1 MHKNSSKSSKKH
13 RIDGTSVQS
22 TRSHNT
28 VSNIIEKNPRTF
40 DTSKCN
46 DPYEDDIVKT
56 ANMIKVVVV
65 GESGAGKSNLIQR
78 LVDDRFDPRS
88 KSTIGI
94 DFAMY
99 EFEDYS
105 TMRNNGKSEKSSQRT
120 NLYKAQIWDTAGQE
134 RYRSSMTKIFYRDVV
149 GALLVFDL
157 TNREHYFALNR
168 WYDEIRSNVHF
179 SSDDGQVTHQ
189 MEARIPIVLVGNKL
203 DQTEHNRAIQTSEA
217 LEFVRRH
224 RLSDYVETSAKTS
237 ANVEKA
243 FKLLFKHIMIQRSGG
258 IHEDDQKKEK
268 TKHGSR
274 RKPIQRE
281 ASIKLGYGS
290 DRKSQHLSPKPK
302 KQNKCNC

>member
-134 RYRSSMTKIFYRDVV
+134 R
-149 GALLVFDL
+149 LV
-157 TNREHYFALNR
+157 
-168 WYDEIRSNVHF
+168 
-179 SSDDGQVTHQ
+179 
-189 MEARIPIVLVGNKL
+189 
-203 DQTEHNRAIQTSEA
+203 
-217 LEFVRRH
+217 
-224 RLSDYVETSAKTS
+224 
-237 ANVEKA
+237 
-243 FKLLFKHIMIQRSGG
+243 
-258 IHEDDQKKEK
+258 
-268 TKHGSR
+268 
-274 RKPIQRE
+274 
-281 ASIKLGYGS
+281 
-290 DRKSQHLSPKPK
+290 
-302 KQNKCNC
+302 